1 MPHARSS
8 RATIARRVALGAGLA
23 LALPLLALLGVA
35 GWFWANTDVP
45 PPGSVQ
51 NPQASVIR
59 FADGSELGR
68 LSEQNRTS
76 VPLNQ
81 VSLAARQAVLAAED
95 RGFYEG
101 GGISTTGILR
111 AFWTNLRSGEVRQG
125 GSTITQQYA
134 RNAYLTSERTWTR
147 KAREAVLAI
156 KLDHSTTKLQI
167 LERYLNTVYFGRGA
181 YGIEAA
187 AQTFFAKPAAEL
199 TAGEGAVLA
208 SLLRSPSAY
217 DPARNPELAR
227 ERWRYTLDGMAG
239 QGWLDGPVEAIEY
252 PQVVPEQS
260 GSTFGGPNG
269 YLLQQALTELE
280 ALGYSEAEIRVA
292 GLVVD
297 TTFDPRAQAEAVRAV
312 HEVTG
317 PTAPAGVYRAL
328 VSVEPGTGRV
338 KASYSGRDY
347 LERPFDAVTQG
358 SAQAGSSFK
367 PYVLAAALAEGI
379 ALRTLFDGSSPQR
392 FGDYEVKNYGDGD
405 GQDFGQIDLVEAT
418 RSSVNTVYVPLG
430 LQAGL
435 GNVADTAAALGV
447 TSDMSIERAGASL
460 SLGVT
465 AVTPLDQANAYATL
479 AAGGVRATPYVVERI
494 TDGDGRVVH
503 QTQPVTERVI
513 DEAVAADVTFAL
525 QQVVQ
530 DGTGQAAGLPAR
542 PVAGKTGTTTGNT
555 AAWFVG
561 YTPRLA
567 TAVALYTDRSD
578 TSLPAIAGVRSVTGG
593 SLPAR

>member
-1 MPHARSS
+1 M
-8 RATIARRVALGAGLA
+8 LGPDR
-23 LALPLLALLGVA
+23 LP
-35 GWFWANTDVP
+35 
-45 PPGSVQ
+45 
-51 NPQASVIR
+51 I
-59 FADGSELGR
+59 
-68 LSEQNRTS
+68 
-76 VPLNQ
+76 
-81 VSLAARQAVLAAED
+81 
-95 RGFYEG
+95 
-101 GGISTTGILR
+101 
-111 AFWTNLRSGEVRQG
+111 
-125 GSTITQQYA
+125 
-134 RNAYLTSERTWTR
+134 
-147 KAREAVLAI
+147 
-156 KLDHSTTKLQI
+156 
-167 LERYLNTVYFGRGA
+167 
-181 YGIEAA
+181 
-187 AQTFFAKPAAEL
+187 
-199 TAGEGAVLA
+199 
-208 SLLRSPSAY
+208 
-217 DPARNPELAR
+217 
-227 ERWRYTLDGMAG
+227 
-239 QGWLDGPVEAIEY
+239 
-252 PQVVPEQS
+252 
-260 GSTFGGPNG
+260 
-269 YLLQQALTELE
+269 QALSELE
-280 ALGYSEAEIRVA
+280 ALGYSDAEIRVA

-312 HEVTG
+312 PEVI
-317 PTAPAGVYRAL
+317 YRAL

-338 KASYSGRDY
+338 TASYSGRDH

-379 ALRTLFDGSSPQR
+379 ALRTRFDGSSPQR
-392 FGDYEVKNYGDGD
+392 FGDYEVKNYGVGD

-447 TSDMSIERAGASL
+447 TSDMSTERAGASL

-494 TDGDGRVVH
+494 TDRDGRVVH
-503 QTQPVTERVI
+503 QAQPVTERVI

-530 DGTGQAAGLPAR
+530 DGTGEAAGLPAR

-567 TAVALYTDRSD
+567 TAVALYTERSD

-593 SLPAR
+593 SLPARMWSEYTGAVVGALPALPFPEPALVVSPPPPPTTERSPSPEPSEPTGLLPGILGPGPSEEPEESDEPEAGSEPTDEPG